1 MGNQVLFFIIEYYC
15 MLYIIH
21 IYIYKAQTELNYLYR
36 QTQQQTGLA
45 FVLTIEEGYILY
57 RREGKGR
64 RCCLGD
70 RLHR

>member
-1 MGNQVLFFIIEYYC
+1 

-36 QTQQQTGLA
+36 QTQQQIGLA